1 MVILKPLT
9 GDIIVS
15 SVVLNGV
22 TFEAKSG
29 DQLEDVSMG
38 LVSPQMVA
46 ICSSDD
52 GPAAAIDQLLL
63 SQGNIIDGS
72 VEINGQD
79 IANFRR
85 HPERVMAFFENVQ
98 LKGKTV
104 EKVLHRALRHV
115 SGALDVEHTLQML
128 LPLGIKYNIKT
139 AILSAVQQ
147 QELKIIILLALRRPV
162 VVLGDALDGL
172 TEKSRLI
179 IGNLIKDYT
188 RKTDS
193 LVIFTSDNV
202 STMMRF
208 ANIIYYFNS
217 NRLTSARDLTM
228 NDGVDCTV
236 TVTGTGFPVEMA
248 VKLGAHM
255 LEEAENEV
263 RFLFTG
269 NIQALLPLLEQ
280 STITDVRIED
290 STVEDELMAY

>member
-1 MVILKPLT
+1 M
-9 GDIIVS
+9 S

-38 LVSPQMVA
+38 LVSPKMVA

-79 IANFRR
+79 IADFRR

-115 SGALDVEHTLQML
+115 SGAL
-128 LPLGIKYNIKT
+128 GIKYNIKT
-139 AILSAVQQ
+139 GTLSAVQQ

-193 LVIFTSDNV
+193 LVIFTSDNI

-208 ANIIYYFNS
+208 ANTIYYFNS